1 MGIYLF
7 VCFFPSAG
15 RAPAPPVGSRR
26 ERTNGTAARSGG
38 SAAAPLPIDFRS
50 DFRSLSVPFS
60 LSHSTHSRPVPS
72 RPVPVS
78 ASPSAAHAASRG
90 PPLCGA
96 APCPPRCRLRRALSV
111 LAAAPL
117 EVPLALVLAEQ
128 YALLAPP
135 GAGPGPAP
143 APNEAPPAVPP
154 GAVPLPPGSR
164 PVPGSVVRSIAG
176 SFPGPNSAARQLGRR
191 PRAAGARGG
200 SGSSSARGPRA
211 ECRERGAARTGG
223 EASPGAALPA
233 GPAAGERWLR
243 QRLLRDPARRRRP
256 GKRWGRVRG
265 GRRATG
271 DERRAQPAARL
282 DLQVA
287 IKRVSRDRIP
297 EWARLVSESRRGVA
311 GGARARPGRV
321 GAGTLR
327 GERAWS
333 ERGPRSVPGRAMA
346 SGGGAGP
353 GCRRLGAASAPL
365 TASRSPPQHSG
376 ALVPL
381 ELALLWMVSRPGFR
395 GVVRLLDWFELPDGF
410 ALVMERPERCQD
422 LWYFLEERAF
432 LTEPVAR
439 GLFRQVLEAVRHCTS
454 RGVLH
459 RHIKAENVLVDL
471 ATGEAKLIDFVCGTV
486 LQDTFYTR
494 MSGTPE
500 YSPPEWILFGCYHG
514 QPATIWSLGI
524 LLYEL
529 VCGHLPFNTDEDIIW
544 GQLFFPPWVSQ
555 ECQHLIRWCLSMDP
569 VHRPSLEDLFEHS
582 WLQDRHLDQE
592 TAEVHPSAQ

>member
-1 MGIYLF
+1 MPRPAGR
-7 VCFFPSAG
+7 PSAG
-15 RAPAPPVGSRR
+15 PPPARR
-26 ERTNGTAARSGG
+26 GAA
-38 SAAAPLPIDFRS
+38 SAGLSPYWQRRRWKC
-50 DFRSLSVPFS
+50 RSLWCWRS
-60 LSHSTHSRPVPS
+60 STLFWLRLARALARPRPRTRPLRRFRPEPS
-72 RPVPVS
+72 R
-78 ASPSAAHAASRG
+78 
-90 PPLCGA
+90 
-96 APCPPRCRLRRALSV
+96 CR
-111 LAAAPL
+111 
-117 EVPLALVLAEQ
+117 
-128 YALLAPP
+128 
-135 GAGPGPAP
+135 PAP
-143 APNEAPPAVPP
+143 APSPAASSSASPAASPVRTPPLVSSAAGPEPPEPGAAREAAAPRGPGQNAESAVPP
-154 GAVPLPPGSR
+154 ARAEKPPLEQLYRQGPLLGSGGC
-164 PVPGSVVRSIAG
+164 GSVYSGTRLAD
-176 SFPGPNSAARQLGRR
+176 
-191 PRAAGARGG
+191 GA
-200 SGSSSARGPRA
+200 P
-211 ECRERGAARTGG
+211 
-223 EASPGAALPA
+223 
-233 GPAAGERWLR
+233 
-243 QRLLRDPARRRRP
+243 
-256 GKRWGRVRG
+256 
-265 GRRATG
+265 
-271 DERRAQPAARL
+271 
-282 DLQVA
+282 VA

-297 EWARLVSESRRGVA
+297 EWARL
-311 GGARARPGRV
+311 
-321 GAGTLR
+321 
-327 GERAWS
+327 
-333 ERGPRSVPGRAMA
+333 
-346 SGGGAGP
+346 
-353 GCRRLGAASAPL
+353 
-365 TASRSPPQHSG
+365 HSG

-459 RHIKAENVLVDL
+459 RHIKAENGLVDL

-529 VCGHLPFNTDEDIIW
+529 VCGHLPFNTDEDIIR
-544 GQLFFPPWVSQ
+544 GQLFFPPRVSQ

-592 TAEVHPSAQ
+592 TAEVHPLHSRIQEPSKHQLHTSQSFRAFPCGRGMEERAQPRRCFRWSSATSEEAAQCSPSYWRSRGSAVKLPQTGKGETSPCSSMAS

>member
-1 MGIYLF
+1 MG
-7 VCFFPSAG
+7 V
-15 RAPAPPVGSRR
+15 V
-26 ERTNGTAARSGG
+26 SG
-38 SAAAPLPIDFRS
+38 
-50 DFRSLSVPFS
+50 FS
-60 LSHSTHSRPVPS
+60 PH
-72 RPVPVS
+72 
-78 ASPSAAHAASRG
+78 
-90 PPLCGA
+90 
-96 APCPPRCRLRRALSV
+96 
-111 LAAAPL
+111 
-117 EVPLALVLAEQ
+117 
-128 YALLAPP
+128 
-135 GAGPGPAP
+135 
-143 APNEAPPAVPP
+143 
-154 GAVPLPPGSR
+154 
-164 PVPGSVVRSIAG
+164 
-176 SFPGPNSAARQLGRR
+176 
-191 PRAAGARGG
+191 
-200 SGSSSARGPRA
+200 
-211 ECRERGAARTGG
+211 
-223 EASPGAALPA
+223 
-233 GPAAGERWLR
+233 
-243 QRLLRDPARRRRP
+243 
-256 GKRWGRVRG
+256 
-265 GRRATG
+265 
-271 DERRAQPAARL
+271 
-282 DLQVA
+282 LQVA

-514 QPATIWSLGI
+514 QPATIWWCSMSWSVGTFLSTRMRTSSGASSSSRPGC
-524 LLYEL
+524 LKSASTSSGGVY
-529 VCGHLPFNTDEDIIW
+529 
-544 GQLFFPPWVSQ
+544 PWTP
-555 ECQHLIRWCLSMDP
+555 CTGRPWKTCLSILGCRTVTCGPGDS
-569 VHRPSLEDLFEHS
+569 RGPSFCTVGSRSPASTSCTRLSRSERFPAAVAWRRERSQGDAS
-582 WLQDRHLDQE
+582 AGPRQLQRKRLSAPHPIG
-592 TAEVHPSAQ
+592 EVVAVR

>member
-1 MGIYLF
+1 MGSVQMRVSS
-7 VCFFPSAG
+7 VCCWSLGPIQLLVAIKRVSRDRIPEWALPTPRPKETKASPTTPRCCSTHRCAWG
-15 RAPAPPVGSRR
+15 QTAPKERLPKFRVRCMQRR
-26 ERTNGTAARSGG
+26 RWKC
-38 SAAAPLPIDFRS
+38 
-50 DFRSLSVPFS
+50 RSLWCWRSS
-60 LSHSTHSRPVPS
+60 TLSWLRLARALARP
-72 RPVPVS
+72 RPRP
-78 ASPSAAHAASRG
+78 RTR
-90 PPLCGA
+90 PLRRFR
-96 APCPPRCRLRRALSV
+96 PEPPRCR
-111 LAAAPL
+111 
-117 EVPLALVLAEQ
+117 
-128 YALLAPP
+128 
-135 GAGPGPAP
+135 PAP
-143 APNEAPPAVPP
+143 APSPAASSAASPAASPVRTPPLVSSAAGPGAAREAAAPGGPGQNAESAVPP
-154 GAVPLPPGSR
+154 ARAEKPPLEQLYRQGPLLGSGGC
-164 PVPGSVVRSIAG
+164 GSVYSGTRLAD
-176 SFPGPNSAARQLGRR
+176 
-191 PRAAGARGG
+191 GA
-200 SGSSSARGPRA
+200 P
-211 ECRERGAARTGG
+211 
-223 EASPGAALPA
+223 
-233 GPAAGERWLR
+233 
-243 QRLLRDPARRRRP
+243 
-256 GKRWGRVRG
+256 
-265 GRRATG
+265 
-271 DERRAQPAARL
+271 
-282 DLQVA
+282 VA

-327 GERAWS
+327 GERACS

-365 TASRSPPQHSG
+365 TASRSPPQHNG

-422 LWYFLEERAF
+422 LWYFLEERGF

-459 RHIKAENVLVDL
+459 RDIKAENVLVDL
-471 ATGEAKLIDFVCGTV
+471 ATGEAKLIDFGCGTL

-529 VCGHLPFNTDEDIIW
+529 VCGHLPFDTDEDIIR
-544 GQLFFPPWVSQ
+544 GQLFFPPRVSQ

-569 VHRPSLEDLFEHS
+569 AHRPSLEDLFEHS
-582 WLQDRHLDQE
+582 WLQDRHLAQE
-592 TAEVHPSAQ
+592 TAEIHPLHSRIQEPSKHQLHASRGARRKRQSVSLRPWHGGESAAEEMLPLVLGALWRK